1 MSRLGEWILR
11 HLSREPDEGGNGG
24 DEWERGRELHKICR
38 RIPWFP
44 AMIRGARVLDFGC
57 GSGYQVARIAEL
69 GATEV
74 VGLEIQEEL
83 RRKAGEVA
91 DRYGVRDRV
100 AFYAMLPSELQ
111 GTFDVIVSQNSMEHF
126 SEPVSVLETMKAALA
141 PTGRAVVVFGPLW
154 WHPYGAHMHYFTK
167 VPWPQV
173 WFDEATI
180 MTVRSDYRDDGA
192 ESFEEVQGGLNRMTV
207 GTFRQAVEQTGF
219 EFDLFEVEATKDLD
233 VLARVPGLREL
244 VAKNVFAIL
253 RPEDAVR

>member
-1 MSRLGEWILR
+1 MSRFGEWILR
-11 HLSREPDEGGNGG
+11 RLSREPEERGEEG

-69 GATEV
+69 GADEV
-74 VGLEIQEEL
+74 VGLEIQVKV
-83 RRKAGEVA
+83 RGKAREVA
-91 DRYGVRDRV
+91 DRYGVRNRV
-100 AFYAMLPSELQ
+100 AFYARLPDELQ
-111 GTFDVIVSQNSMEHF
+111 GTFDVVVSQNSMEHF
-126 SEPVSVLETMKAALA
+126 TEPVSVLETVKAALV
-141 PTGRAVVVFGPLW
+141 PGGRAVVVFGPLW

-180 MTVRSDYRDDGA
+180 MAVRSDYRDDGA

-207 GTFRQAVEQTGF
+207 SKFRRIVEQTGF
-219 EFDLFEVEATKDLD
+219 EFDLFEVEVTKDLQI
-233 VLARVPGLREL
+233 LAKVPGLREL

-253 RPEDAVR
+253 RPEDAPR